1 MPPIAGFWI
10 PGAMPVQLLVVL
22 AVTFLAVVS
31 TQALL
36 KRIGTPMTPFWQV
49 IGLWLLAFALFKW
62 VIAPP
67 IPYSLLVIYM
77 GLVTVVLFA
86 WISVTERTWGPFKR
100 YIQDM
105 LIGASPRHR
114 VVRAVVV
121 TGLPLLAGALTYNYI
136 APMSISEPIELR
148 NAHPAPP
155 RTITVH
161 GQVIDLQT
169 ARNPFRVT
177 K

>member
-1 MPPIAGFWI
+1 MSPFAGLWI

-22 AVTFLAVVS
+22 AVAFLAVVS
-31 TQALL
+31 VQTLL
-36 KRIGTPMTPFWQV
+36 MRLGTPITPFWQV
-49 IGLWLLAFALFKW
+49 VSLWLLAFALFKW

-67 IPYSLLVIYM
+67 IPFSLLAIYM
-77 GLVTVVLFA
+77 GLVTAVLLT
-86 WISVTERTWGPFKR
+86 WISATEQTWVKFKR
-100 YIQDM
+100 YLLDTV
-105 LIGASPRHR
+105 IGVSVHHR

-121 TGLPLLAGALTYNYI
+121 IGLPILAGAMTYNYI
-136 APMSISEPIELR
+136 APSTISEPVELR
-148 NAHPAPP
+148 NSHPAPP

-169 ARNPFRVT
+169 TRNPFRVT

>member
-1 MPPIAGFWI
+1 MSPFAGLWI
-10 PGAMPVQLLVVL
+10 PGAMPVQLLVLL
-22 AVTFLAVVS
+22 AATFLLLLV

-36 KRIGTPMTPFWQV
+36 KRIGTSITPFWQV
-49 IGLWLLAFALFKW
+49 VGLWLFAFALFKW

-67 IPYSLLVIYM
+67 IPFSLLVIYM

-86 WISVTERTWGPFKR
+86 WISATEQTWGPFKR
-100 YIQDM
+100 YVLDT

-114 VVRAVVV
+114 LVRAVVV

-136 APMSISEPIELR
+136 APVSISEPVELR
-148 NAHPAPP
+148 NTHPAPP

-169 ARNPFRVT
+169 AKNPFRVT
-177 K
+177 R